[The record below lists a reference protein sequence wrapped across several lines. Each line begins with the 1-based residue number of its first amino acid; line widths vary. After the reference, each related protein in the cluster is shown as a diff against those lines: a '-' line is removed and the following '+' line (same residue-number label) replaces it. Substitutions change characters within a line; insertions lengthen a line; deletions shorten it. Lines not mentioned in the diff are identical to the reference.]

1 MYSNLGLHN
10 VEPSGPAM
18 CDMEQHNV
26 NNNTRQTKFLHT
38 KTCIK
43 ASTKTKGQA
52 VN

>member
-10 VEPSGPAM
+10 VEPSGPAI
-18 CDMEQHNV
+18 CDMEQHTV
-26 NNNTRQTKFLHT
+26 DNNTRQTKFLQT